1 MTVLTSPSVS
11 TSDSN
16 LNITK
21 MKKII
26 KYAALSLGVL
36 LSGCNEYIDI
46 LPKGEKIPQTLEDF
60 KPLLSDEYSVCQMPV
75 AQALYLMNEYFV
87 ASNVRGSSDLRAA
100 NYMWNE
106 SADRANLNRGGESCF
121 YYGYQSINIH
131 NLLCTEVPKCTEASE
146 AERNEWISYARVLR
160 ALSYLQIVNYYA
172 DAYQA
177 DKAASTPGIPLI
189 LSADV
194 NAPYTQVSVGEIY
207 DFILSELRDVISLN
221 ALPAQGYTILHPG
234 KYAAQAV
241 LAKTL
246 LMTGDYSGALAAAEE
261 ALKGND
267 QLYDWVE
274 FYNANKDNVDDPANY
289 TNIPSQMGYDNVEN
303 ILYRSGDRS
312 PNYDQND
319 LNMPLERG
327 AKFEDGDARF
337 AVRWKSYKSNTDTYY
352 RGMTSGYFNYGGIRT
367 PEIYLIK
374 AECLA
379 RTGKV
384 AEAMNVVN
392 TVRKT
397 RILPEKYAD
406 MTASSETDAIR
417 KIYDVKANELV
428 MTLVPFMDAKR
439 LNAEGKVTITLTK
452 EDNGKTYTLAPDSH
466 LWTMVF
472 PYEALTNHGN
482 GSLTQ
487 NSK

>member
-1 MTVLTSPSVS
+1 
-11 TSDSN
+11 
-16 LNITK
+16 
-21 MKKII
+21 MKNFI
-26 KYAALSLGVL
+26 KYTALALGML
-36 LSGCNEYIDI
+36 LTGCNDYIDI

-60 KPLLSDEYSVCQMPV
+60 KPLLADEYSVAQMPV
-75 AQALYLMNEYFV
+75 AQALYLLNDNFV
-87 ASNVRGSSDLRAA
+87 ASNLTGGSDLRAA

-106 SADRANLNRGGESCF
+106 SADRADLNRGGEGCF

-131 NLLCTEVPKCTEASE
+131 NLLCSEIPNCGESSE

-160 ALSYLQIVNYYA
+160 ALSYLQLVNYYA
-172 DAYQA
+172 DAYTA

-194 NAPYTQVSVGEIY
+194 DAPYTQVSVGEIY
-207 DFILSELRDVISLN
+207 DFILSELREVIASN
-221 ALPAQGYTILHPG
+221 ALPEKGYTILHPS

-246 LMTGDYSGALAAAEE
+246 LMTGDYSGALAAANES
-261 ALKGND
+261 LKGNY
-267 QLYDWVE
+267 QLFDWVE
-274 FYNANKDNVDDPANY
+274 FYNANKEAVDDPVNY
-289 TNIPSQMGYDNVEN
+289 TSIPSQLGYDNCEN

-327 AKFEDGDARF
+327 ARFEDGDARF

-352 RGMTSGYFNYGGIRT
+352 RGMTSGYFNYGGIQT
-367 PEIYLIK
+367 VEMYLVK

-384 AEAMNVVN
+384 SDAMDVVN
-392 TVRKT
+392 AVRKT
-397 RILPEKYAD
+397 RVLPEKYAD
-406 MTASSETDAIR
+406 MTASSETEAIR

-482 GSLTQ
+482 GSLSQ